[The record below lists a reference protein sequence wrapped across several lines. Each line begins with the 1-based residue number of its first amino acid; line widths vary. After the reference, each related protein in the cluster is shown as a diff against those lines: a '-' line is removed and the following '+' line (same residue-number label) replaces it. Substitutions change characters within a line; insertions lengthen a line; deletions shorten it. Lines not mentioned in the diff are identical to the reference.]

1 MNQRKKLMILIEWFT
16 PGYKGGGPIQ
26 SCLNIALALK
36 DDYDVYVLTTDTD
49 HGELKPYYGIQKDKW
64 IRNAD
69 LGIQVYY
76 INKQSISLSQVAK
89 EIKSIAP
96 DFLYLNLL
104 FSPHFVMYPLWLKF
118 RNKINASVVV
128 CPRGTLY
135 DSALS
140 LKWYKKKP
148 ALLLYKGMNM
158 NRHVKFHATNERE
171 KEAIDHFF
179 PGSHVQ
185 VANNLPNIN
194 QPPFTGLRKEPGKM
208 NCIFIARIVPIK
220 NLMFILK
227 LLNKISAIINF
238 TIVGPAEDALY
249 WNECKSKIREL
260 PKNISVSYAG
270 AKSNEEL
277 EGLLQA
283 NHLFILPTTGE
294 NFGHAIFESFLAGR
308 PVLISDQT
316 PWLNLT
322 KYNVGWDVP
331 LNEPKAFINAIEKAA
346 AWNQQ
351 EFDIF
356 SKAAWQYACNFLDNP
371 LLIKPY
377 HQLFS

>member
-1 MNQRKKLMILIEWFT
+1 MILIEWFT
-16 PGYKGGGPIQ
+16 PGYKAGGPIQ

-36 DDYDVYVLTTDTD
+36 DEYDVYVLTTDTD
-49 HGELKPYYGIQKDKW
+49 HGELKPYYGIQTNKW
-64 IRNAD
+64 ISNAE
-69 LGIQVYY
+69 LGIKIYY
-76 INKQSISLSQVAK
+76 INKQSISYSQVAN

-96 DFLYLNLL
+96 DFIYLNLL
-104 FSPHFVMYPLWLKF
+104 FSPHFVLYPLWLKY
-118 RNKINASVVV
+118 RNKINGSVVL

-135 DSALS
+135 NSALS

-148 ALLLYKGMNM
+148 VLLLYKKMNIK
-158 NRHVKFHATNERE
+158 RHVKFHATNNRE
-171 KEAIDHFF
+171 KGAIDHFF
-179 PGSHVQ
+179 PGSNVQ
-185 VANNLPNIN
+185 VANNLPKIN
-194 QPPFTGLRKEPGKM
+194 QSAFTSVQKEAG
-208 NCIFIARIVPIK
+208 NISCIFIARIVPIK

-227 LLNKISAIINF
+227 LLNKISATVNF

-249 WNECKSKIREL
+249 WNECKSKIKEL
-260 PKNISVSYAG
+260 PRNISVNYIG
-270 AKSNEEL
+270 AKSNEQLGE
-277 EGLLQA
+277 LLQA
-283 NHLFILPTTGE
+283 SHLFMLPTAGE

-322 KYNVGWDVP
+322 HHNVGWDLP

-351 EFDIF
+351 EFDTF
-356 SKAAWQYACNFLDNP
+356 SKAAWQYARNFLDNP